1 MAFTDQ
7 QTAQLKAKL
16 KRRHIRTRQDH
27 DRTLSYIEGWH
38 AIAEANRIFGF
49 DGWDRTTTAS
59 SCIWQGQVNGQFA
72 CTYAV
77 RVKINVRAGE
87 AQVTREGNGCAYAT
101 GSTAAEAYEF
111 ALKAA
116 ETDATKRAL
125 ATFGN
130 QFGLSLYDSALY
142 ARDQGS
148 AKDQAKEGTSAPRQ
162 RSAGQTSQASQAS
175 QVQANLSKTGR
186 GGEFSAPFRQQDA
199 EPNDDP
205 PGTHGD
211 ICRDEAKRRGRHRR
225 SQTRFPIHGAKCRQ
239 WL

>member
-130 QFGLSLYDSALY
+130 QFGLSLYDFCALCQGAGEGGGASERGGSTEGAPVGSTAATSGAGAPRAGKSKRDRSSGPVSAL
-142 ARDQGS
+142 S
-148 AKDQAKEGTSAPRQ
+148 
-162 RSAGQTSQASQAS
+162 
-175 QVQANLSKTGR
+175 
-186 GGEFSAPFRQQDA
+186 
-199 EPNDDP
+199 
-205 PGTHGD
+205 
-211 ICRDEAKRRGRHRR
+211 RH
-225 SQTRFPIHGAKCRQ
+225 
-239 WL
+239 